1 MSYNA
6 ESLKEVAMY
15 NKRDLKNKFFVI
27 SIKGVDYKFKVSGI
41 GNRSIKIEK
50 FFYYSE
56 IIKSVAIGNTDGFE
70 YEIKELIEG
79 SDSIGTANE
88 LREKALANKVNLKN
102 EFIDIFIGKK
112 FYEFRI
118 AGIGFKSI
126 KIEMYMG
133 YDEIIKGLSSGN
145 PERLE
150 FILMELI
157 IGEKLDFT
165 EYESDEDST
174 SKSKKTSKND
184 DVVEKVDVTEFNK
197 ISDDEFDDII
207 VNVKGWQKL
216 VFDTIDDIIEDQFTL
231 DLLLKQN
238 RILSYQT
245 RDEDLKEKVLENL
258 NRLIEL
264 GLIAQVNKTTY
275 YKLW

>member
-70 YEIKELIEG
+70 YEIKELIEE

-102 EFIDIFIGKK
+102 EFIDIFIAKK

-118 AGIGFKSI
+118 SGIGFKSI

-165 EYESDEDST
+165 EYETDANST
-174 SKSKKTSKND
+174 SKSKKTSKNE

-216 VFDTIDDIIEDQFTL
+216 VFDTIDDIIEDRFTL

-245 RDEDLKEKVLENL
+245 RDEDLKDKVLENL
-258 NRLIEL
+258 NQLIEL

>member
-70 YEIKELIEG
+70 YEIKELIEE

-102 EFIDIFIGKK
+102 EFIDIFIAKK

-165 EYESDEDST
+165 EYETDANST
-174 SKSKKTSKND
+174 SKSKKTSKNE

-216 VFDTIDDIIEDQFTL
+216 VFDTIDDIIEDRFTL

-245 RDEDLKEKVLENL
+245 RDEDLKDKVLENL
-258 NRLIEL
+258 NQLIEL